1 MKYSI
6 TVDNLKLAINEGVN
20 RKKTEYQNLKFVD
33 TILKEYK
40 EYVPPVKN
48 ILKTKRDGGKI
59 LYNYL
64 LNECGCGSKYNKL
77 AEYMDYKNED
87 ELLYDEPINEYDGDP
102 FQDYDLEHDDSERW
116 DQPIEDIYDGDMDSY
131 PELEGGDN
139 SEKDDIEPMP
149 KYWVAEKGEK
159 RLYSECST
167 LSEDIVKETVAG
179 MEKDGYKVTAFKSEA
194 EMKKYLK
201 T

>member
-6 TVDNLKLAINEGVN
+6 TVDKLKLAINEGVN

-40 EYVPPVKN
+40 EYVPSVKN

-64 LNECGCGSKYNKL
+64 LNECSCGSKYNKL

-87 ELLYDEPINEYDGDP
+87 ELLYDGPINEYDDDP
-102 FQDYDLEHDDSERW
+102 FQDYSLEYDDSERW
-116 DQPIEDIYDGDMDSY
+116 DEPISGIEDDDMDNY
-131 PELEGGDN
+131 PELEDGDN
-139 SEKDDIEPMP
+139 DDIEAMP
-149 KYWVAEKGEK
+149 QYWVAEKGEK

-194 EMKKYLK
+194 EMKEYLK
-201 T
+201 A